1 MYYVGD
7 RTVTENRR
15 VIFLEVT
22 VNDDENEFINL
33 YRKNI

>member
-15 VIFLEVT
+15 VIILEVT
-22 VNDDENEFINL
+22 VNDDETNL
-33 YRKNI
+33 

>member
-22 VNDDENEFINL
+22 VNDDETNL
-33 YRKNI
+33 